1 MPQTSN
7 PRSNH
12 HEPTTVCESGGRDR
26 RQCCVSVLAA
36 QPHCLTTEIEPELI
50 DSRLAL
56 SVGQCHLEAAAA
68 EPAQALIHA
77 QYAYSWFAQAEQLQ
91 AGSAAGD
98 LKQTHQMLNDIAR
111 QGSPQH

>member
-1 MPQTSN
+1 VSLAAAIA
-7 PRSNH
+7 
-12 HEPTTVCESGGRDR
+12 
-26 RQCCVSVLAA
+26 VSVAFPVSAA

-56 SVGQCHLEAAAA
+56 SVGQCHLEAAA

-91 AGSAAGD
+91 AGSATGN

-111 QGSPQH
+111 QGLTPALTAHVSGQ

>member
-1 MPQTSN
+1 MSPLLS
-7 PRSNH
+7 
-12 HEPTTVCESGGRDR
+12 
-26 RQCCVSVLAA
+26 VSLAAAIAVSVAFPVLAA

-56 SVGQCHLEAAAA
+56 SVGQCHLEAAA

-111 QGSPQH
+111 QGLTPALTAHVSGQ

>member
-1 MPQTSN
+1 MSPLL
-7 PRSNH
+7 H
-12 HEPTTVCESGGRDR
+12 
-26 RQCCVSVLAA
+26 VSLAAAIAVSVAFPVLAA

-56 SVGQCHLEAAAA
+56 GIGQCHLEAAAA
-68 EPAQALIHA
+68 EPAQALSHA

-111 QGSPQH
+111 QGLTPALTAHVSGQ

>member
-1 MPQTSN
+1 MSPLLSV
-7 PRSNH
+7 SLAAAIA
-12 HEPTTVCESGGRDR
+12 
-26 RQCCVSVLAA
+26 VSVAFPVSAA

-91 AGSAAGD
+91 TGSATGN
-98 LKQTHQMLNDIAR
+98 LKQTHQMFNDIAR
-111 QGSPQH
+111 QGLTPALTAHVSGQ

>member
-1 MPQTSN
+1 MN
-7 PRSNH
+7 PLLSISLAA
-12 HEPTTVCESGGRDR
+12 TIA
-26 RQCCVSVLAA
+26 VSVAFPVLAA

-68 EPAQALIHA
+68 EPTQALMHA

-91 AGSAAGD
+91 AGSATGN

-111 QGSPQH
+111 KGLTPALTAHVSGQ

>member
-1 MPQTSN
+1 MSPL
-7 PRSNH
+7 
-12 HEPTTVCESGGRDR
+12 
-26 RQCCVSVLAA
+26 VSVSLAATIAVSVAFPVLAA

-56 SVGQCHLEAAAA
+56 SVGQCHLEAAIA

-91 AGSAAGD
+91 AGSAAD
-98 LKQTHQMLNDIAR
+98 NLKQTHQMLNDIAQ
-111 QGSPQH
+111 QGLTPALTAHVSGQ

>member
-1 MPQTSN
+1 MSPLL
-7 PRSNH
+7 H
-12 HEPTTVCESGGRDR
+12 
-26 RQCCVSVLAA
+26 VSLAAAIAVSAAFPVLAT

-56 SVGQCHLEAAAA
+56 GIGQCHLEAAAA
-68 EPAQALIHA
+68 EPAQALSHA

-111 QGSPQH
+111 QGLTPALTAHVSGQ

>member
-1 MPQTSN
+1 MSPLLSV
-7 PRSNH
+7 SLAAAIA
-12 HEPTTVCESGGRDR
+12 
-26 RQCCVSVLAA
+26 VSVAFPVSAA

-56 SVGQCHLEAAAA
+56 SVGQCHLEAAA

-91 AGSAAGD
+91 AGSATGN

-111 QGSPQH
+111 QGLTPALTAHVSGQ

>member
-1 MPQTSN
+1 MSPLLS
-7 PRSNH
+7 
-12 HEPTTVCESGGRDR
+12 
-26 RQCCVSVLAA
+26 VSLAAAIAVSVAFPVLAA

-56 SVGQCHLEAAAA
+56 SVGQCHLEAAA

-91 AGSAAGD
+91 TGSATGN

-111 QGSPQH
+111 QGLTPALTAHVSGQ

>member
-1 MPQTSN
+1 MSTLLS
-7 PRSNH
+7 
-12 HEPTTVCESGGRDR
+12 
-26 RQCCVSVLAA
+26 VSLAAAIAVSAAFPVLAA

-91 AGSAAGD
+91 AGSAASK
-98 LKQTHQMLNDIAR
+98 LKQAHKMLDDIAE
-111 QGSPQH
+111 QGLTPALTAHVSGQ